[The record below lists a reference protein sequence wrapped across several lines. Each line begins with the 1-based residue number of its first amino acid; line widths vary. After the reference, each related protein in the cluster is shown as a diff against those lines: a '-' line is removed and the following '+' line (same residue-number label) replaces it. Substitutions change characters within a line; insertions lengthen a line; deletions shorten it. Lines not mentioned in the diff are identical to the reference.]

1 MRSVTGPDH
10 PQVLRVM
17 RRVVG
22 KREQVS
28 EAGTTQDEH
37 LVAIVFDKPTRAS
50 EVLVNLMNL
59 HQEGALRL
67 GDVVVIVKDT
77 DGRARV
83 HQTLDISPGRGAL
96 IGTWWGLLAGLF
108 VGPLA
113 IAGGAAA
120 GALYGKLVDRGLD
133 DNWVRQMAEWLDQG
147 RSALLLLVT
156 LENEAEVLREL
167 GRYEGEVVV
176 TDFPDAVRRELELA
190 LRDDTSTT

>member
-1 MRSVTGPDH
+1 
-10 PQVLRVM
+10 M

-59 HQEGALRL
+59 HQQGALRL

-133 DNWVRQMAEWLDQG
+133 DDWVRQMAEWLDQG